1 MISYDGWD
9 REYKENKQAYLELF
23 DKFMSQSN
31 YENSERFEKSFAEMI
46 GRKYAVSVANA
57 TDALYF
63 SLLSYGIGPGDEVLV
78 TDFSWIST
86 ASCISMTG
94 ATPVFCDIDLDSYH
108 VNLDSIKRM
117 YSEKIRAIIYTHLF
131 GNMTDVS
138 AILDFC
144 REKNIMFIEDA
155 AQSLGSSLDGIKAG
169 TIGDCSSFSFNTNK
183 VVAGINGGGIFLTDS
198 LEQADLVRKIR
209 RHGKG
214 SEFEMLGYNS
224 RTYVLNAEIIN
235 LRLQNREKYQ
245 ARRQQIA
252 DQYNHAFKD
261 LDVFVQH
268 SQPWLVHNYHK
279 YTVRFQNKQIRDR
292 IKNELGASVHYDRPL
307 SENSMYSKIDHRKD
321 NCVNSKI
328 VSETILSLPI
338 HAWLTDGEI
347 NTVINCIVANLK
359 ESHDNS

>member
-9 REYKENKQAYLELF
+9 REYQENKQAYLELF
-23 DKFMSQSN
+23 DRFMSQGN
-31 YENSERFEKSFAEMI
+31 YENAEQFEKSFAEMI

-86 ASCISMTG
+86 ASCISMAG
-94 ATPVFCDIDLDSYH
+94 AIPVFCDIDLDSYH

-117 YSEKIRAIIYTHLF
+117 YNEKTRAIIYTHLF

-138 AILDFC
+138 AILEFC
-144 REKNIMFIEDA
+144 KEKNIVFIEDA

-198 LEQADLVRKIR
+198 SEQADLVRKIR
-209 RHGKG
+209 RHGK
-214 SEFEMLGYNS
+214 SSDFEMLGYNS

-245 ARRQQIA
+245 SRRQQIA
-252 DQYNHAFKD
+252 DQYNHAFKEF
-261 LDVFVQH
+261 DVFVQH

-279 YTVRFQNKQIRDR
+279 YTVRFQNKEIRDR
-292 IKNELGASVHYDRPL
+292 VKNELGASVHYDRPL
-307 SENSMYSKIDHRKD
+307 SENSMYLKIEHRKD
-321 NCVNSKI
+321 LCVNSKM

-338 HAWLTDGEI
+338 HAWMTEI
-347 NTVINCIVANLK
+347 EIETIIDIVRRTI
-359 ESHDNS
+359 